1 MRPIAST
8 NPARVVS
15 FFGERISS
23 ERERRAVGRC
33 EAIPFTFHRLQT
45 ELMQPKMAVDIVRE
59 WFAADD
65 RMFEYRGGKF
75 LANIFPEYPAAFD
88 DYL

>member
-1 MRPIAST
+1 
-8 NPARVVS
+8 
-15 FFGERISS
+15 
-23 ERERRAVGRC
+23 
-33 EAIPFTFHRLQT
+33 
-45 ELMQPKMAVDIVRE
+45 MQPKMAVDIVRE